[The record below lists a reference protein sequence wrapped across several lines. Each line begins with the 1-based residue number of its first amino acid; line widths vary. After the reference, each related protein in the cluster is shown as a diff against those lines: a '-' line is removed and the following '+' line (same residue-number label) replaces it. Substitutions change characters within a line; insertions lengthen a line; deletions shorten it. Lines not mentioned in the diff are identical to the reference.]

1 ERDPG
6 SFTPPCFIGPLAVKN
21 ALADLGASINL
32 MPHSLFRRLGIS
44 KLKPTKLSIQLA
56 DGSIK
61 YPIGFCEN
69 LLVKVNKFIFPVD
82 FVILEIDEDELV
94 SIVLGRP
101 FLATTR
107 AVINIHE
114 GILSLRVGNG
124 IVTSNIGKSMNS
136 KYSRDDYMY
145 CVDHTAKLIREQ
157 WVDTVD
163 HDGKWVEAEEDG
175 DLNKVEAVSFYPRT
189 EQVEP
194 LEWKAPNPQASNHLS

>member
-1 ERDPG
+1 MMTSLHGETAVRKEKRKMVING
-6 SFTPPCFIGPLAVKN
+6 SSEVSLRIMLDALDTPPFPALLQLTPSNQAEGATEKEGPEVKKQKK
-21 ALADLGASINL
+21 D
-32 MPHSLFRRLGIS
+32 
-44 KLKPTKLSIQLA
+44 
-56 DGSIK
+56 
-61 YPIGFCEN
+61 
-69 LLVKVNKFIFPVD
+69 
-82 FVILEIDEDELV
+82 DEDERLI
-94 SIVLGRP
+94 SIFKQIHISLS
-101 FLATTR
+101 FLEAMIYMPKG
-107 AVINIHE
+107 AKE
-114 GILSLRVGNG
+114 ASLRVGNG